1 MQNDFMSLLNFT
13 LPTDLNFWGVLY
25 FLVEIFA
32 ISFAIKAVITA
43 RTSQGAIAWAISL
56 VVLPWITIPIYLV
69 FGTHRLEAHLLRR
82 RRGEEFVGRDALDLS
97 LLKDCRCTNEEIKS
111 HQVLEKLSLL
121 PFLKGNKL
129 KLLINGH
136 QTFET
141 IFQAIDQAKHYVLI
155 QFFIVD
161 DDDLGMQ
168 LKQKLIAAR
177 ARNVRVFFLYDAI
190 GSRELDGSY
199 VDELHSHGV
208 EIHSFRL
215 GKRAYPWQINFRNHR
230 KIVVVDGLKA
240 YVGGHN
246 VGDEYVDK
254 DPKLSPWRD
263 THVEI
268 IGPAATAL
276 QIPFLEDWY
285 WSTEKIPKLIWK
297 PEIQTENQSVLIFPT
312 GPADQMESCG
322 LFFTHLINHAKSEIW
337 IASPYFVPDGKI
349 QSALKLAAL
358 SGVDVRI
365 MLPEK
370 PDHVM
375 VYWARYDYLN
385 ALQSAGVKFYFYRK
399 GFLHQKVL
407 QVDGEI
413 ACVGTANLDNRS
425 FRLNFEV
432 QALSVDKKFSTEVRD
447 MLLNDFSHCELASI
461 YDLKKRTIWERIIIK
476 FSRLFSPI
484 L

>member
-1 MQNDFMSLLNFT
+1 MGLMQNDFMSLLNFS
-13 LPTDLNFWGVLY
+13 LPTDLNFWGALY

-32 ISFAIKAVITA
+32 ISFAIKAVVTA

-97 LLKDCRCTNEEIKS
+97 LLKDCQCTNEEIKS

-190 GSRELDGSY
+190 GSRELDESY

-208 EIHSFRL
+208 EIDSFRL

-263 THVEI
+263 T
-268 IGPAATAL
+268 
-276 QIPFLEDWY
+276 DR
-285 WSTEKIPKLIWK
+285 K
-297 PEIQTENQSVLIFPT
+297 SV
-312 GPADQMESCG
+312 
-322 LFFTHLINHAKSEIW
+322 
-337 IASPYFVPDGKI
+337 V
-349 QSALKLAAL
+349 
-358 SGVDVRI
+358 
-365 MLPEK
+365 
-370 PDHVM
+370 
-375 VYWARYDYLN
+375 
-385 ALQSAGVKFYFYRK
+385 
-399 GFLHQKVL
+399 
-407 QVDGEI
+407 
-413 ACVGTANLDNRS
+413 
-425 FRLNFEV
+425 
-432 QALSVDKKFSTEVRD
+432 
-447 MLLNDFSHCELASI
+447 
-461 YDLKKRTIWERIIIK
+461 
-476 FSRLFSPI
+476 
-484 L
+484 